1 MKIKFIVIVFLFAS
15 LISFGQVT
23 NEGNPL
29 SWDLNLSSEGISSKS
44 LPELDMEQIRA
55 QDLINDEKPD
65 SPWRF
70 GYDHSALILV
80 WKMVPGLNW
89 KMEIEYGDYLLVLLG
104 HYL

>member
-70 GYDHSALILV
+70 GYDHSV
-80 WKMVPGLNW
+80 DFGLEDGTWTELEN
-89 KMEIEYGDYLLVLLG
+89 GDYLLVLLG